1 MMPIMAKSGNAC
13 YYCSIWSAFC
23 FAWLALLPMC
33 ECVVEKTDF
42 ITCITYFPPC
52 ILYTS
57 LLTPT
62 FPNQL
67 FSLSSL
73 KRCTLV
79 HLSNRSSCT
88 YSLCYPTGNRVSH
101 CSREIILIRFMS
113 DSTKVAA
120 VSISPPAQTLHP
132 QCNCMHPWARCLS
145 SYLLL
150 DNVSEFPVSRFE

>member
-42 ITCITYFPPC
+42 ITYITYFPLC

-101 CSREIILIRFMS
+101 CSMEIILIPFMS

-120 VSISPPAQTLHP
+120 EYFTTSPNTPSTMQLHASLSKMP
-132 QCNCMHPWARCLS
+132 IPLPTPW
-145 SYLLL
+145 
-150 DNVSEFPVSRFE
+150 